1 MNTTI
6 IDDIFFII
14 LLGQKQL
21 LQFTIGNPEFRLSN
35 NGSLLKAVFT
45 LHRIPSYILINT
57 YIPSF
62 FIMLMTI
69 VPLYLKEDTHYATT
83 LVLLNILCLYTV
95 LQSSRDGIPK
105 TAYLKFVDYWNIFAL
120 TVTLATF
127 FILVDWE
134 IWQHEKSN
142 KRGKSEI
149 KTAIR
154 IAMPLV
160 SIIGVIFYWIFA
172 ALLYL
177 EYID

>member
-1 MNTTI
+1 MI
-6 IDDIFFII
+6 YFFII
-14 LLGQKQL
+14 FLGQKQL

-69 VPLYLKEDTHYATT
+69 VPLYLKDDTQYATT

-105 TAYLKFVDYWNIFAL
+105 TAYLKVSKSQKKNSWNSIAQKKYK
-120 TVTLATF
+120 
-127 FILVDWE
+127 ILDK
-134 IWQHEKSN
+134 IL
-142 KRGKSEI
+142 
-149 KTAIR
+149 
-154 IAMPLV
+154 P
-160 SIIGVIFYWIFA
+160 
-172 ALLYL
+172 LLYNRAEFCL
-177 EYID
+177 IICWFFGQ

>member
-6 IDDIFFII
+6 IDGIFFYYF
-14 LLGQKQL
+14 LGQKQL

-69 VPLYLKEDTHYATT
+69 VPLYLKDDTQYATT

-105 TAYLKFVDYWNIFAL
+105 TAYLKVSKSQKH
-120 TVTLATF
+120 F
-127 FILVDWE
+127 FLKLHCPKKVLN
-134 IWQHEKSN
+134 IWQKFCSTLRSLLNEQAELS
-142 KRGKSEI
+142 RQG
-149 KTAIR
+149 
-154 IAMPLV
+154 
-160 SIIGVIFYWIFA
+160 GIF
-172 ALLYL
+172 LKNS
-177 EYID
+177 

>member
-1 MNTTI
+1 MI
-6 IDDIFFII
+6 CISIYYF
-14 LLGQKQL
+14 LGQKQL

-69 VPLYLKEDTHYATT
+69 VPLYLKDDTQYATT

-105 TAYLKFVDYWNIFAL
+105 TAYLKVSKSQKHFFLKLHCPRSDLKTDFCPSFWNG
-120 TVTLATF
+120 
-127 FILVDWE
+127 
-134 IWQHEKSN
+134 SN
-142 KRGKSEI
+142 QKNKGTR
-149 KTAIR
+149 T
-154 IAMPLV
+154 
-160 SIIGVIFYWIFA
+160 
-172 ALLYL
+172 
-177 EYID
+177 

>member
-1 MNTTI
+1 MI
-6 IDDIFFII
+6 YFFII
-14 LLGQKQL
+14 FLGQKQL

-69 VPLYLKEDTHYATT
+69 VPLYLKDDTQYATT

-105 TAYLKFVDYWNIFAL
+105 TAYLKVSKSQNYFFLKLNCPEKVWNIWQ
-120 TVTLATF
+120 
-127 FILVDWE
+127 ILPQLNRAE
-134 IWQHEKSN
+134 FC
-142 KRGKSEI
+142 
-149 KTAIR
+149 
-154 IAMPLV
+154 LV
-160 SIIGVIFYWIFA
+160 FC
-172 ALLYL
+172 
-177 EYID
+177 